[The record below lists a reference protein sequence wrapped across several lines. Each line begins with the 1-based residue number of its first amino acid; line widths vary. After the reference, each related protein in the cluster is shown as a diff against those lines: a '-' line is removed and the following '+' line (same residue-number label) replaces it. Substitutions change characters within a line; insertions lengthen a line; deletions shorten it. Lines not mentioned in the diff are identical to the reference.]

1 MSSISNLFDNST
13 IIRTAIQSYSSS
25 FWCDNPILLLFPT
38 QFLLRIEEMA
48 HCLGRSAIHARSG
61 SEFLHGR
68 LLDFFQ
74 RSEVGAQALPPFGA
88 DADDMVEDGD
98 EVALA
103 AQFSMKRDGKTVR
116 LVTNAL
122 DEIEGPDCGAAVQ
135 PALNS
140 PP

>member
-1 MSSISNLFDNST
+1 M
-13 IIRTAIQSYSSS
+13 
-25 FWCDNPILLLFPT
+25 FPT

-61 SEFLHGR
+61 RKFLHGR

-74 RSEVGAQALPPFGA
+74 RSEVGAQALTPFGA

-103 AQFSMKRDGKTVR
+103 AQFSMERDGKTVC
-116 LVTNAL
+116 LVANAL
-122 DEIEGPDCGAAVQ
+122 DEIEGLTAARQ
-135 PALNS
+135 FNRL
-140 PP
+140 